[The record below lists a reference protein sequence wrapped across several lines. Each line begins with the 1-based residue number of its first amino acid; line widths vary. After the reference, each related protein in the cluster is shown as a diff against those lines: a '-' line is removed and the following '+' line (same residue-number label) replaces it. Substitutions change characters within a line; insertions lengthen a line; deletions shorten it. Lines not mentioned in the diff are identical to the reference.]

1 MWPLI
6 HLNSIVY
13 ERVKIYLEVGI
24 KVLKLAFDRIQSI
37 RFGGSRNFLMISTLL
52 YRYYLHMGVDAE
64 IWAVDDGRD

>member
-6 HLNSIVY
+6 HWNSTVY

-24 KVLKLAFDRIQSI
+24 KELKLAFDCIHSI
-37 RFGGSRNFLMISTLL
+37 SFGKPRNFLMISTLF

-64 IWAVDDGRD
+64 IWAVDDERD